1 MKRLTDTAAAAALCA
16 MCAVFAYN
24 GAEIAVAAVL
34 LTFAAALFTVY
45 FDMRWA
51 ALAVNTVYALAC
63 FKCPELCA
71 GCPRLCTAWRRRGK
85 SCLWQYLR
93 RRL

>member
-51 ALAVNTVYALAC
+51 AAS
-63 FKCPELCA
+63 
-71 GCPRLCTAWRRRGK
+71 R
-85 SCLWQYLR
+85 
-93 RRL
+93 